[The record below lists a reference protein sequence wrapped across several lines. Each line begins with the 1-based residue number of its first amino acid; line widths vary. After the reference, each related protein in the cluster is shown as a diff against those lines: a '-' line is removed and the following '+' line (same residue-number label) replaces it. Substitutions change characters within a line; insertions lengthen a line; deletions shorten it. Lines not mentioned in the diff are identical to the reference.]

1 MANGCLVF
9 YQPIEPYV
17 WPDAYIDGV
26 DFIVYTYND
35 ELVEKVKYY
44 LSNDKEAKK
53 IADRGFTKLL
63 QHHTTQQRAS
73 QFLSLI
79 EEYL

>member
-1 MANGCLVF
+1 MKYFDNNESNIK
-9 YQPIEPYV
+9 IE
-17 WPDAYIDGV
+17 DSIEIDT
-26 DFIVYTYND
+26 IN
-35 ELVEKVKYY
+35 YY
-44 LSNDKEAKK
+44 LSNDEKARK